1 MAGPIVLHDEM
12 ISFFQDT
19 SAKKVNIE
27 NLDRGIMMFVLGLF
41 KKVLIADV
49 FGEMVTW
56 GFGHIDIATS
66 MDLILVM
73 LAYTFQIY
81 FDFSG
86 YSDMAS
92 GIALMFNFRLP
103 INFNSPYKAYSIAD
117 FWKRWHMTL
126 TRFLHTYIYLP
137 LGGNRKGKIRTYIN
151 TLIVFGVSSIWH
163 GANYTFILW
172 GFFHGIAQCMN
183 RFFKGQYDAWNP
195 VIQCGITFIFLNFT
209 WLLFRADSVRQW
221 KGLCKKLF
229 LFQICKLI
237 RN

>member
-1 MAGPIVLHDEM
+1 M
-12 ISFFQDT
+12 
-19 SAKKVNIE
+19 
-27 NLDRGIMMFVLGLF
+27 GI
-41 KKVLIADV
+41 
-49 FGEMVTW
+49 W
-56 GFGHIDIATS
+56 HIDIATS

-103 INFNSPYKAYSIAD
+103 INFNSPYKAYSNAD

-126 TRFLHTYIYLP
+126 TRFLRTYIYFP
-137 LGGNRKGKIRTYIN
+137 LGGNRKRKIRAYIN

-183 RFFKGQYDAWNP
+183 RFFKRQYDA
-195 VIQCGITFIFLNFT
+195 
-209 WLLFRADSVRQW
+209 
-221 KGLCKKLF
+221 
-229 LFQICKLI
+229 
-237 RN
+237 